1 MGWSRQ
7 FIEKVRDATD
17 LTSVAGDFGDTKN
30 AGPGKIKLNCPLPNH
45 NEKTPSCY
53 VQKEFFKCF
62 GCGEGGDIFKFI
74 ELVQNCDFNE
84 AVKRLADRA
93 GIVPETNDWVGGTGG
108 EDKRKDLFQAVT
120 IASDIFQDRL
130 LDMSNKPAQK
140 ARNFLRERGVT
151 GQMCRKYG
159 IGYSFPKQKGLSDN
173 LIKVLAPQ
181 MEEEFKRANVK
192 NEDIAQ
198 KVETALK
205 RSGLSSEYQGQ
216 VTDFFFSERI
226 MFTIYDSSDRSIA
239 FSGRQLPGGPEPK
252 YRNSPA
258 TEVYKKDQT
267 LYGLNWA
274 KKNFAKE
281 DRIIICEGQLDV
293 IAFHESELPIAVA
306 PCGTAITENHIK
318 TLANYSKNVIICFD
332 SDPAGQNA
340 TKKFVQWEQK
350 HNLQIKVATLP
361 DGKDPGDFL
370 TDKNLT
376 KLEEAIDDSIPFLR
390 WQINNAISNEDPQ
403 TIEDRVQAA
412 SKCLQIV
419 KNHHEEM
426 FHDDYVKYVAN
437 EFDLPYSGLREKF
450 DKLNKS
456 QMPSTSNWQQA
467 MPEEQTKSGRNT
479 TAKIQTKRESK
490 VVSSTIAMNVLS
502 LLLHNRQTLEAG
514 KVIPDR
520 LEPFVFPMG
529 PLRDIYKALLESKS
543 LDECIDKL
551 EGTED
556 QLSTIT
562 QLRNSK
568 PAETADAET
577 AIKMAGE
584 LLIRAVEKT
593 YETLHQS
600 AVTNN
605 DLKSISDLGQV
616 HTNKSIMQ
624 DEGYNLFSSE
634 ADFLIDWLR
643 GRLENTDTRKK
654 PKNAQ
659 Q

>member
-1 MGWSRQ
+1 MAWSRQ
-7 FIEKVRDATD
+7 FIEKIKDGGDCAEYVKAMIGG
-17 LTSVAGDFGDTKN
+17 TSN
-30 AGPGKIKLNCPLPNH
+30 AGPGKVKLCCPLPNH

-53 VQKEFFKCF
+53 VQREFFKCF
-62 GCGEGGDIFKFI
+62 GCGEGGDCFKLI
-74 ELVQNCDFNE
+74 METENCDFNQ
-84 AVKRLADRA
+84 AVEKYAKFV
-93 GIVPETNDWVGGTGG
+93 GIEPGPEDWVGSKQG
-108 EDKRKDLFQAVT
+108 DKRKDLYEALAM
-120 IASDIFQDRL
+120 ASGIYLNRL
-130 LDMSNKPAQK
+130 LDMDNRDAQR
-140 ARNFLRERGVT
+140 ARNFLRDRGVT
-151 GQMCRKYG
+151 GEMCSKYG

-181 MEEEFKRANVK
+181 MEEEFKKANIKTEV
-192 NEDIAQ
+192 IAQ
-198 KVETALK
+198 KVEAALK

-258 TEVYKKDQT
+258 TEIYKKDQT

-318 TLANYSKNVIICFD
+318 TLANYSKNIIICFD
-332 SDPAGQNA
+332 SDSAGQNA

-350 HNLQIKVATLP
+350 HNLQIKVATLS

-376 KLEEAIDDSIPFLR
+376 ELEEAIDGSIPFLR
-390 WQINNAISNEDPQ
+390 WQIKNAISNEDPQ
-403 TIEDRVQAA
+403 TIEDRVQVA

-426 FHDDYVKYVAN
+426 FHDDYVKYIAD
-437 EFDLPYSGLREKF
+437 EFDLPYAGLREKF
-450 DKLNKS
+450 DKLNKL
-456 QMPSTSNWQQA
+456 QNPVTSNWQQT
-467 MPEEQTKSGRNT
+467 MPEEQTKSGRNA
-479 TAKIQTKRESK
+479 TAKIQAKKESK
-490 VVSSTIAMNVLS
+490 EIPSVVPMNVL
-502 LLLHNRQTLEAG
+502 LLLLYNRQTLETR
-514 KVIPDR
+514 KILDR
-520 LEPFVFPMG
+520 LEPFLFPMG
-529 PLRDIYKALLESKS
+529 PLRDIYTALLESKS

-551 EGTED
+551 EGTEE
-556 QLSTIT
+556 QLSIID

-568 PAETADAET
+568 PAETADVET
-577 AIKMAGE
+577 VTKIAGE
-584 LLIRAVEKT
+584 LLIREVEKT
-593 YETLHQS
+593 YETLHQR

-605 DLKSISDLGQV
+605 DLKSIRDLGDV
-616 HTNKSIMQ
+616 HTSKSIMQ
-624 DEGYNLFSSE
+624 NEGYDFFSSE
-634 ADFLIDWLR
+634 ADFLIEWLR
-643 GRLENTDTRKK
+643 GRL
-654 PKNAQ
+654 
-659 Q
+659 

>member
-7 FIEKVRDATD
+7 FIEKVRDTTD
-17 LTSVAGDFGDTKN
+17 LTTVAGDFGDTKN

-120 IASDIFQDRL
+120 NASDIFQERL

-151 GQMCRKYG
+151 GEMCRKYG

-173 LIKVLAPQ
+173 LIKILAPQ
-181 MEEEFKRANVK
+181 MEEEFKKANIKTEV
-192 NEDIAQ
+192 IAQ
-198 KVETALK
+198 KIEAALK

-258 TEVYKKDQT
+258 TEIYKKDQT

-281 DRIIICEGQLDV
+281 DRIIVCEGQLDV
-293 IAFHESELPIAVA
+293 IAFHESALPIAVA

-318 TLANYSKNVIICFD
+318 TLANYSKNIIICFD
-332 SDPAGQNA
+332 SDSAGQNA
-340 TKKFVQWEQK
+340 TKKFIQWEQK

-361 DGKDPGDFL
+361 EGKDPGDFL

-376 KLEEAIDDSIPFLR
+376 ELEEAIGDSIPFLR

-403 TIEDRVQAA
+403 TIEDRVQVA

-426 FHDDYVKYVAN
+426 FHDDYVKYIAN
-437 EFDLPYSGLREKF
+437 EFDLPYAGLREKF
-450 DKLNKS
+450 EKLNKL
-456 QMPSTSNWQQA
+456 QKPVTSNWQQA
-467 MPEEQTKSGRNT
+467 MPEEQTKTGRNA
-479 TAKIQTKRESK
+479 TAKIQEKTESK
-490 VVSSTIAMNVLS
+490 EIPSVIAMNVLS

-520 LEPFVFPMG
+520 LEPFLFPVG
-529 PLRDIYKALLESKS
+529 PLRDIYKALLKS
-543 LDECIDKL
+543 RSLNECIDKL

-556 QLSTIT
+556 QLSIIA

-568 PAETADAET
+568 PGETADSET

-584 LLIRAVEKT
+584 LLIRTIEKT
-593 YETLHQS
+593 YEILHQR

-624 DEGYNLFSSE
+624 NEGYDFFSSE
-634 ADFLIDWLR
+634 ADFLIEWLR
-643 GRLENTDTRKK
+643 ERLENTDTRKK
-654 PKNAQ
+654 PKNDQ

>member
-1 MGWSRQ
+1 
-7 FIEKVRDATD
+7 
-17 LTSVAGDFGDTKN
+17 
-30 AGPGKIKLNCPLPNH
+30 
-45 NEKTPSCY
+45 
-53 VQKEFFKCF
+53 
-62 GCGEGGDIFKFI
+62 
-74 ELVQNCDFNE
+74 
-84 AVKRLADRA
+84 
-93 GIVPETNDWVGGTGG
+93 
-108 EDKRKDLFQAVT
+108 
-120 IASDIFQDRL
+120 
-130 LDMSNKPAQK
+130 MSNKPAQK

-159 IGYSFPKQKGLSDN
+159 IGYSFPKHKGLSDN
-173 LIKVLAPQ
+173 LIKVLTPQ
-181 MEEEFKRANVK
+181 MEEELKRANIK

-198 KVETALK
+198 KVEDALK

-216 VTDFFFSERI
+216 ATDFFFSERI
-226 MFTIYDSSDRSIA
+226 MFTIYDSSDRPIA
-239 FSGRQLPGGPEPK
+239 FRGRQLPRGAEPK

-258 TEVYKKDQT
+258 TEIYKKDQT

-281 DRIIICEGQLDV
+281 DRIIICEGQIDV

-318 TLANYSKNVIICFD
+318 TLANYSKNIIICFD
-332 SDPAGQNA
+332 SDSAGQNA

-376 KLEEAIDDSIPFLR
+376 ELEEAIDDSIPFLR

-403 TIEDRVQAA
+403 TIEDRVQVA

-426 FHDDYVKYVAN
+426 FHDDYVKYIAN
-437 EFDLPYSGLREKF
+437 EFDLPYAGLREKF
-450 DKLNKS
+450 DKLNKL
-456 QMPSTSNWQQA
+456 QKPVTSNWQQS
-467 MPEEQTKSGRNT
+467 MPEEQTKNGRDK
-479 TAKIQTKRESK
+479 TAKIETKRGSK
-490 VVSSTIAMNVLS
+490 EIPSVIAINVLS

-520 LEPFVFPMG
+520 LEPFLFPMG

-556 QLSTIT
+556 QLSIIA

-568 PAETADAET
+568 PPETADAET
-577 AIKMAGE
+577 ARKMAGE
-584 LLIRAVEKT
+584 LLIRTVEKT
-593 YETLHQS
+593 YETLHQR

-624 DEGYNLFSSE
+624 NEGYDLFSSE
-634 ADFLIDWLR
+634 ADFLIEWLR
-643 GRLENTDTRKK
+643 ERLEDTDARKK
-654 PKNAQ
+654 PKMTTINDY
-659 Q
+659 

>member
-17 LTSVAGDFGDTKN
+17 LTTVAGDFGDTKN

-120 IASDIFQDRL
+120 NASDIFQERL

-151 GQMCRKYG
+151 GEMCRKYG

-173 LIKVLAPQ
+173 LIKILAPQ
-181 MEEEFKRANVK
+181 MEEEFKKANIKTEV
-192 NEDIAQ
+192 IAQ
-198 KVETALK
+198 KIEAALK

-258 TEVYKKDQT
+258 TEIYKKDQT

-281 DRIIICEGQLDV
+281 DRIIVCEGQLDV
-293 IAFHESELPIAVA
+293 IAFHESALPIAVA

-318 TLANYSKNVIICFD
+318 TLANYSKNIIICFD
-332 SDPAGQNA
+332 SDSAGQNA
-340 TKKFVQWEQK
+340 TKKFIQWEQK

-376 KLEEAIDDSIPFLR
+376 ELEEAIGDSIPFLR

-403 TIEDRVQAA
+403 TIEDRVQVA

-426 FHDDYVKYVAN
+426 FHDDYVKYIAN
-437 EFDLPYSGLREKF
+437 EFDLPYAGLREKF
-450 DKLNKS
+450 EKLNKL
-456 QMPSTSNWQQA
+456 QKPVTSNWQQA
-467 MPEEQTKSGRNT
+467 MPEEQTKTGRNA
-479 TAKIQTKRESK
+479 TAKIQEKTESK
-490 VVSSTIAMNVLS
+490 EIPSVIAMNVLS

-520 LEPFVFPMG
+520 LEPFLFPVG
-529 PLRDIYKALLESKS
+529 PLRDIYKALLKS
-543 LDECIDKL
+543 RSLNECIDKL

-556 QLSTIT
+556 QLSIIA

-568 PAETADAET
+568 PAETADSET

-584 LLIRAVEKT
+584 LLIRTIEKT
-593 YETLHQS
+593 YEILHQR

-624 DEGYNLFSSE
+624 NEGYDFFSSE
-634 ADFLIDWLR
+634 ADFLIEWLR
-643 GRLENTDTRKK
+643 ERLENTDTRKK
-654 PKNAQ
+654 PKNDQ

>member
-84 AVKRLADRA
+84 AVKRLAERA

-643 GRLENTDTRKK
+643 GRLENTDTRQK

>member
-376 KLEEAIDDSIPFLR
+376 KLEEAIDDAIPFLR

>member
-1 MGWSRQ
+1 MGWSRE

-17 LTSVAGDFGDTKN
+17 LTDVAGDFGDTKN
-30 AGPGKIKLNCPLPNH
+30 AGRGSVKLNCPLPNH
-45 NEKTPSCY
+45 DEKTPSCN
-53 VQKEFFKCF
+53 VQPKVFHCF
-62 GCGEGGDIFKFI
+62 GCQEGGDCFKFV
-74 ELVQNCDFNE
+74 EKVRNCDFNE
-84 AVKRLADRA
+84 AVKWLADRA
-93 GIVPETNDWVGGTGG
+93 GIVPEPNDWVGGTGG
-108 EDKRKDLFQAVT
+108 EDKRRDLFQAVS
-120 IASDIFQDRL
+120 IASGIFQERL

-140 ARNFLRERGVT
+140 ARNFLRERGIT
-151 GQMCRKYG
+151 GDMCRKYG

-181 MEEEFKRANVK
+181 MEEEFKKANIK
-192 NEDIAQ
+192 TEDIAQ
-198 KVETALK
+198 KVKAALK

-252 YRNSPA
+252 YRNSPV
-258 TEVYKKDQT
+258 TEIYKKDQT

-281 DRIIICEGQLDV
+281 DRIIICEGQIDV

-318 TLANYSKNVIICFD
+318 TLANYSKNIIICFD
-332 SDPAGQNA
+332 SDSAGQNA

-350 HNLQIKVATLP
+350 HNLQIKVATLS

-376 KLEEAIDDSIPFLR
+376 ELEEAIDGSIPFLR
-390 WQINNAISNEDPQ
+390 WQIKNAISNEDPQ
-403 TIEDRVQAA
+403 TIEERVQVA

-426 FHDDYVKYVAN
+426 FHDDYVKYIAD
-437 EFDLPYSGLREKF
+437 EFDLPYAGLREKF
-450 DKLNKS
+450 DKLNKL
-456 QMPSTSNWQQA
+456 QKPVTSNWQQT
-467 MPEEQTKSGRNT
+467 MPEEQTKSGRNA
-479 TAKIQTKRESK
+479 TAKIQAKKESK
-490 VVSSTIAMNVLS
+490 EIPSVVAMNVLS

-520 LEPFVFPMG
+520 LEPFLFPMG

-543 LDECIDKL
+543 LGECIDKL

-556 QLSTIT
+556 QLSIIAK
-562 QLRNSK
+562 LRNLK
-568 PAETADAET
+568 PAETADPET
-577 AIKMAGE
+577 AIKMTGE
-584 LLIRAVEKT
+584 LLIRTVEKT
-593 YETLHQS
+593 YETLHQR

-624 DEGYNLFSSE
+624 NEGYNLFSSE
-634 ADFLIDWLR
+634 ADFLIEWLR
-643 GRLENTDTRKK
+643 GRLENTDTRMK
-654 PKNAQ
+654 PKND
-659 Q
+659 

>member
-17 LTSVAGDFGDTKN
+17 LTTVAGDFGDTKN

-74 ELVQNCDFNE
+74 EMVQNCDFNE

-108 EDKRKDLFQAVT
+108 EDKRKDLFQAVKT
-120 IASDIFQDRL
+120 ASGIFQDRL

-159 IGYSFPKQKGLSDN
+159 IGYSFPKHKGLSDN
-173 LIKVLAPQ
+173 LIKVLTPQ
-181 MEEEFKRANVK
+181 MEEELKRANIK

-198 KVETALK
+198 KVEDALK

-216 VTDFFFSERI
+216 ATDFFFSERI
-226 MFTIYDSSDRSIA
+226 MFTIYDSSDRPIA

-258 TEVYKKDQT
+258 TEIYKKDQT

-274 KKNFAKE
+274 KRNFAKE
-281 DRIIICEGQLDV
+281 NRIIICEGQLDV

-318 TLANYSKNVIICFD
+318 TLANYSKNIIICFD
-332 SDPAGQNA
+332 SDAAGQNA

-361 DGKDPGDFL
+361 KAKDPGDFL
-370 TDKNLT
+370 TNK
-376 KLEEAIDDSIPFLR
+376 KLPELKEVIDSSIPFLR

-403 TIEDRVQAA
+403 TIEERVLVA
-412 SKCLQIV
+412 SQCLQIV

-426 FHDDYVKYVAN
+426 FHDDYIKYIAN
-437 EFDLPYSGLREKF
+437 EFDLPYTGLREKF

-456 QMPSTSNWQQA
+456 QKPISSTWQQA
-467 MPEEQTKSGRNT
+467 MTEDQARVGRTATTRLETKG
-479 TAKIQTKRESK
+479 ESK
-490 VVSSTIAMNVLS
+490 EIPSVIAMSVLS
-502 LLLHNRQTLEAG
+502 LLLHNRQTLEVG

-520 LEPFVFPMG
+520 LEPFIFPAG
-529 PLRDIYKALLESKS
+529 PLRDIYKTLLESKS
-543 LDECIDKL
+543 LNECIDKI

-556 QLSTIT
+556 QLSIIA

-568 PAETADAET
+568 PAETTNPET
-577 AIKMAGE
+577 AVKMAGE
-584 LLIRAVEKT
+584 LLVRTVEKT

-605 DLKSISDLGQV
+605 DLESISDLGKV

-624 DEGYNLFSSE
+624 NEGYNLFSSE
-634 ADFLIDWLR
+634 ADFLIEWLR
-643 GRLENTDTRKK
+643 ERLEDTDARKK
-654 PKNAQ
+654 PKSDEQ
-659 Q
+659 

>member
-17 LTSVAGDFGDTKN
+17 LTTVAGDFGDTKN

-120 IASDIFQDRL
+120 NASDIFQERL

-151 GQMCRKYG
+151 GEMCRKYG

-181 MEEEFKRANVK
+181 MEVEFKKANIKTEV
-192 NEDIAQ
+192 IAQ
-198 KVETALK
+198 KVEAALK

-258 TEVYKKDQT
+258 TEIYKKDQT

-281 DRIIICEGQLDV
+281 DRIIVCEGQLDV
-293 IAFHESELPIAVA
+293 IAFHESALAIAVA

-318 TLANYSKNVIICFD
+318 TLANYSKNIIICFD
-332 SDPAGQNA
+332 SDSAGQNA
-340 TKKFVQWEQK
+340 TKKFIQWEQK

-376 KLEEAIDDSIPFLR
+376 ELEEAIGDSIPFLR

-403 TIEDRVQAA
+403 TIEDRVQVA

-426 FHDDYVKYVAN
+426 FHDDYVKYIAT
-437 EFDLPYSGLREKF
+437 EFDLPYAGLREKF
-450 DKLNKS
+450 EKLNKL
-456 QMPSTSNWQQA
+456 QKPVTSNWQQA
-467 MPEEQTKSGRNT
+467 MPEEQTKTGRNA
-479 TAKIQTKRESK
+479 TAKIQEKTESK
-490 VVSSTIAMNVLS
+490 EIPSVIAMNVLS

-520 LEPFVFPMG
+520 LEPFLFPVG
-529 PLRDIYKALLESKS
+529 PLRDIYKALLESRS
-543 LDECIDKL
+543 LNECIDKL

-556 QLSTIT
+556 QLSIIA

-568 PAETADAET
+568 PAETADSET

-584 LLIRAVEKT
+584 LLIRTIEKT
-593 YETLHQS
+593 YEILHQR

-624 DEGYNLFSSE
+624 NEGYDFFSSE
-634 ADFLIDWLR
+634 ADFLIEWLR
-643 GRLENTDTRKK
+643 ERLENTDTRKK
-654 PKNAQ
+654 PKNDQ

>member
-1 MGWSRQ
+1 MAWSRQ
-7 FIEKVRDATD
+7 FIEKIKDGGDCAEYAKAMIGG
-17 LTSVAGDFGDTKN
+17 TSN
-30 AGPGKIKLNCPLPNH
+30 AGPGKIKLCCPLPNH

-53 VQKEFFKCF
+53 VQREFFKCF
-62 GCGEGGDIFKFI
+62 GCGEGGDCFKLI
-74 ELVQNCDFNE
+74 METENCDFNQ
-84 AVKRLADRA
+84 AVEKYAKFV
-93 GIVPETNDWVGGTGG
+93 GIEPGPEDWVGSKQG
-108 EDKRKDLFQAVT
+108 DKRKDLYEALAM
-120 IASDIFQDRL
+120 ASGIYLNRL
-130 LDMSNKPAQK
+130 LDMDNRDAQR
-140 ARNFLRERGVT
+140 ARNFLRDRGVT
-151 GQMCRKYG
+151 GEMCSKYG

-181 MEEEFKRANVK
+181 MEEEFKKANIK
-192 NEDIAQ
+192 TEDIAQ
-198 KVETALK
+198 KVEAALK

-258 TEVYKKDQT
+258 TEIYKKDQT

-318 TLANYSKNVIICFD
+318 TLANYSKNIIICFD
-332 SDPAGQNA
+332 SDSAGQNA

-350 HNLQIKVATLP
+350 HNLQIKVATLS

-376 KLEEAIDDSIPFLR
+376 ELEEAIDGSIPFLR
-390 WQINNAISNEDPQ
+390 WQIKNAISNEDPQ
-403 TIEDRVQAA
+403 TIEDRVQVA

-426 FHDDYVKYVAN
+426 FHDDYVKYIAD
-437 EFDLPYSGLREKF
+437 EFDLPYAGLREKF
-450 DKLNKS
+450 DKLNKL
-456 QMPSTSNWQQA
+456 QNPVTSNWQQT
-467 MPEEQTKSGRNT
+467 MPEEQTKSGRNA
-479 TAKIQTKRESK
+479 TAKIQAKKESK
-490 VVSSTIAMNVLS
+490 EIPSVVPMNVL
-502 LLLHNRQTLEAG
+502 LLLLYNRQTLETR
-514 KVIPDR
+514 KILDR
-520 LEPFVFPMG
+520 LEPFLFPMG
-529 PLRDIYKALLESKS
+529 PLRDIYTALLESKS

-551 EGTED
+551 EGTEE
-556 QLSTIT
+556 QLSIID

-568 PAETADAET
+568 PAETADVET
-577 AIKMAGE
+577 VMKIAGE
-584 LLIRAVEKT
+584 LLIREVEKT
-593 YETLHQS
+593 YETLHQR

-605 DLKSISDLGQV
+605 DLKSIRDLGDV
-616 HTNKSIMQ
+616 HTSKSIMQ
-624 DEGYNLFSSE
+624 NEGYDFFSSE
-634 ADFLIDWLR
+634 ADFLIEWLR
-643 GRLENTDTRKK
+643 GRL
-654 PKNAQ
+654 
-659 Q
+659 

>member
-467 MPEEQTKSGRNT
+467 MPEEQTKSGRHT

-556 QLSTIT
+556 QLSTIA

>member
-17 LTSVAGDFGDTKN
+17 LTTVAGDFGDTKN

-84 AVKRLADRA
+84 AVKSLADRA
-93 GIVPETNDWVGGTGG
+93 SIVPETNDWVGGTGG
-108 EDKRKDLFQAVT
+108 EDKRKDFFRALT

-130 LDMSNKPAQK
+130 LDMNNKPAQK

-159 IGYSFPKQKGLSDN
+159 IGYSFPKGKGLSDN
-173 LIKVLAPQ
+173 LIKVLVPK
-181 MEEEFKRANVK
+181 MEEEFKRANIK
-192 NEDIAQ
+192 SEDIAQ
-198 KVETALK
+198 KVEAALK

-258 TEVYKKDQT
+258 TEIYKKDQT

-281 DRIIICEGQLDV
+281 DRIIICEGQIDV

-318 TLANYSKNVIICFD
+318 TLANYSKNIIICFD
-332 SDPAGQNA
+332 SDSAGQNA

-376 KLEEAIDDSIPFLR
+376 ELEEAIDGSIPFLR
-390 WQINNAISNEDPQ
+390 WQIKNAISNEDPQ
-403 TIEDRVQAA
+403 TIEERVQVA

-426 FHDDYVKYVAN
+426 FHDDYVKYIAD
-437 EFDLPYSGLREKF
+437 EFDLPYAGLREKF
-450 DKLNKS
+450 DKLNKL
-456 QMPSTSNWQQA
+456 QKPVTSNWQQT
-467 MPEEQTKSGRNT
+467 MPEEQTKSGRNA
-479 TAKIQTKRESK
+479 TAKIQAKKESK
-490 VVSSTIAMNVLS
+490 EIPSVVAMNVLS

-520 LEPFVFPMG
+520 LEPFLFPMG

-543 LDECIDKL
+543 LGECIDKL

-556 QLSTIT
+556 QLLIIAK
-562 QLRNSK
+562 LRNLK
-568 PAETADAET
+568 PAETADPET
-577 AIKMAGE
+577 AIKMTGE
-584 LLIRAVEKT
+584 LLIRTVEKT
-593 YETLHQS
+593 YETLHQR

-624 DEGYNLFSSE
+624 NEGYNLFSSE
-634 ADFLIDWLR
+634 ADFLIEWLR
-643 GRLENTDTRKK
+643 GRLENTDTRMK
-654 PKNAQ
+654 PKND
-659 Q
+659 

>member
-306 PCGTAITENHIK
+306 PCGTSITENHIK

-556 QLSTIT
+556 QLSTIA